1 MDVNTFYS
9 VLAGLS
15 FTLLGLWW
23 VACQSRMTWLI
34 DRVGRGMAYVV
45 SLHFALPGAMS
56 LLSLVAPDIPLLWR
70 ITFTTAGLAGLAGS
84 ALVAATMRRRS
95 SDAQLVGLLQWVA
108 MPVYAVV
115 TVVALAPDVVA
126 GLGLATRAPPGR
138 GHRAGH
144 PGAARN
150 AERMARHLRQCLRRR
165 LTPTRCAGTLRS
177 ACVPGG

>member
-126 GLGLATRAPPGR
+126 GLGLGLAPLQVEGI
-138 GHRAGH
+138 A
-144 PGAARN
+144 
-150 AERMARHLRQCLRRR
+150 LVILV
-165 LTPTRCAGTLRS
+165 LLGTQS
-177 ACVPGG
+177 AWLVTFASASDAD

>member
-1 MDVNTFYS
+1 VDVNTFYS

-84 ALVAATMRRRS
+84 GLVAATMRRRS

-126 GLGLATRAPPGR
+126 GLGLGLAPLQVEGI
-138 GHRAGH
+138 A
-144 PGAARN
+144 
-150 AERMARHLRQCLRRR
+150 LVILV
-165 LTPTRCAGTLRS
+165 LLGTQS
-177 ACVPGG
+177 AWLVTFASASDAD

>member
-84 ALVAATMRRRS
+84 GLVAATMQRRS
-95 SDAQLVGLLQWVA
+95 SDAALVGLLQWVA

-126 GLGLATRAPPGR
+126 GLGLGLAPLQVEGI
-138 GHRAGH
+138 A
-144 PGAARN
+144 
-150 AERMARHLRQCLRRR
+150 LVILV
-165 LTPTRCAGTLRS
+165 LLGTQS
-177 ACVPGG
+177 AWLVTFASASDAD